1 MKLRTQN
8 VFFLV
13 KINQIVILIKAYLI
27 EYMLYQY
34 RLLRLELSGCLHIPL
49 KLSFNILVIPDD
61 GQVGVVR
68 QRNT

>member
-1 MKLRTQN
+1 
-8 VFFLV
+8 
-13 KINQIVILIKAYLI
+13 
-27 EYMLYQY
+27 MLYQY
-34 RLLRLELSGCLHIPL
+34 RLLRLELSVYLHIPL